1 MTTRESSHRGLTS
14 VFSFLLFSLVFMALV
29 LVKIPIAFDSFWAED
44 GAFYSQALVETFP
57 SDFFI
62 SGGGYVIFVSRI
74 LSNLVANFPV
84 YYAALANAVL
94 LCFILGFLAQRIYK
108 NLAFIVQNS
117 THRVMISLSILLL
130 PINNFETIASGTSL
144 HFILLFV
151 TLIICLSASRTLN
164 ISIVDAVV
172 VSVSF
177 LSDPFTILCLTP
189 LILGRTSQ
197 LRTFWR
203 HRFSLLLL
211 WGASFLI
218 QGWMVYAIY
227 SDTPRKLTDAPSLP
241 KTIYLYFDRVV
252 GSTLIPNWG
261 LVSSNIFI
269 DGRVTLFLV
278 FRAFLAFVI
287 FAVFFL
293 VTTRIYGKSRRFGK
307 DFDLHAILFLLLA
320 PIAYWLIASFMINP
334 EPRYAVLPGMSLLV
348 IVVYLISQSFDLDGS
363 IFKKKVYPGITSV
376 LIVTLWLLSFSP
388 SERRDS
394 GVTWRSEVNKARLE
408 CQTDKL
414 ELATLKILPVDHGW
428 SITIRCSTLWNLD
441 N

>member
-1 MTTRESSHRGLTS
+1 MTTREASHRGLIS
-14 VFSFLLFSLVFMALV
+14 FFSFLLFSLVFIVLV
-29 LVKIPIAFDSFWAED
+29 LIKIPIAYDSFWAED
-44 GAFYSQALVETFP
+44 GVFYSQALVEAFP
-57 SDFFI
+57 IDFFI

-94 LCFILGFLAQRIYK
+94 LCFILGLLAQRIYK

-189 LILGRTSQ
+189 LMFGRTSQ
-197 LRTFWR
+197 LRSFWKN
-203 HRFSLLLL
+203 RFSLLLL

-218 QGWMVYAIY
+218 QGWMVYTIY
-227 SDTPRKLTDAPSLP
+227 LDTPRKLTGSPSLS
-241 KTIYLYFDRVV
+241 KTIYLYLDRVV

-269 DGRVTLFLV
+269 DGRITLFLV

-287 FAVFFL
+287 FAFFFL
-293 VTTRIYGKSRRFGK
+293 IATRVYGKSRRFGK
-307 DFDLHAILFLLLA
+307 DFDLHATLFLLLA

-348 IVVYLISQSFDLDGS
+348 IVVYLISHSSDLDGS
-363 IFKKKVYPGITSV
+363 VFKKKVSPGITSL
-376 LIVTLWLLSFSP
+376 LIVTLWLFSFSP
-388 SERRDS
+388 SERRDN
-394 GVTWRSEVNKARLE
+394 GVTWRSEVTKARLE
-408 CQTDKL
+408 CQSGKS
-414 ELATLKILPVDHGW
+414 ELATLRILPVDHGW
-428 SITIRCSTLWNLD
+428 SVTIRCSTLGNLD
-441 N
+441 K

>member
-1 MTTRESSHRGLTS
+1 MKTRETSHRGLTS

-44 GAFYSQALVETFP
+44 GTFYGQAIVETFP

-62 SGGGYVIFVSRI
+62 SGGGYVIFISRI
-74 LSNLVANFPV
+74 LSNIVANFPV
-84 YYAALANAVL
+84 YYAALANAVI

-108 NLAFIVQNS
+108 NLAFLVQNS

-203 HRFSLLLL
+203 HRFSLLVL
-211 WGASFLI
+211 WGASFFI

-348 IVVYLISQSFDLDGS
+348 IVVYLISQSFDLNGS

-376 LIVTLWLLSFSP
+376 LIATLWLLSFSP

-394 GVTWRSEVNKARLE
+394 GVTWRSEVTKARLE

>member
-1 MTTRESSHRGLTS
+1 MFT
-14 VFSFLLFSLVFMALV
+14 V
-29 LVKIPIAFDSFWAED
+29 LVWIKIPIAFDSFWAED
-44 GAFYSQALVETFP
+44 GVFYGQALVETFP

-151 TLIICLSASRTLN
+151 TLIICLSASRTFN
-164 ISIVDAVV
+164 ISIVDAIV

-203 HRFSLLLL
+203 DRFILLLL
-211 WGASFLI
+211 WGTSFLI

-227 SDTPRKLTDAPSLP
+227 SDTPRKLTDAPSLS
-241 KTIYLYFDRVV
+241 KTIYLYLDRVV

-261 LVSSNIFI
+261 LVSSNTFI

-278 FRAFLAFVI
+278 FRAALACII
-287 FAVFFL
+287 FAVFFSIA
-293 VTTRIYGKSRRFGK
+293 TRVYVKSRRCGR

-348 IVVYLISQSFDLDGS
+348 IVVYLISQSFDFGGS
-363 IFKKKVYPGITSV
+363 AFKKKVYPCITSV
-376 LIVTLWLLSFSP
+376 LIATLWLFSFSP

-394 GVTWRSEVNKARLE
+394 GVTWKSEVTKARLE
-408 CQTDKL
+408 CQSDKL
-414 ELATLKILPVDHGW
+414 ELATLRILPIDPGW

>member
-1 MTTRESSHRGLTS
+1 MLI
-14 VFSFLLFSLVFMALV
+14 
-29 LVKIPIAFDSFWAED
+29 KIPIAFDSFWAED
-44 GAFYSQALVETFP
+44 GAFYSQALVEAFP
-57 SDFFI
+57 IDFFI

-94 LCFILGFLAQRIYK
+94 LCCILGFLAQRIYK

-117 THRVMISLSILLL
+117 THRVLISLSILLL
-130 PINNFETIASGTSL
+130 PINNFETIGSGTSL

-151 TLIICLSASRTLN
+151 TLIICLSASRKLK

-189 LILGRTSQ
+189 LILGKTSH
-197 LRTFWR
+197 LRAFWR

-211 WGASFLI
+211 WGTSFLI
-218 QGWMVYAIY
+218 QSWMVYTIY
-227 SDTPRKLTDAPSLP
+227 SDTPRKLTDAPSLS
-241 KTIYLYFDRVV
+241 KTVYLYFDRVV

-261 LVSSNIFI
+261 SVSSNTFI

-278 FRAFLAFVI
+278 FRAFLTLI
-287 FAVFFL
+287 VFTVFL
-293 VTTRIYGKSRRFGK
+293 SITVRAYRKSRKFGR
-307 DFDLHAILFLLLA
+307 DFDLQSILFLLLA
-320 PIAYWLIASFMINP
+320 PGVYWLLASFMINP

-348 IVVYLISQSFDLDGS
+348 IAVYLISQSFDFEES
-363 IFKKKVYPGITSV
+363 IFKKKVYSGIASV
-376 LIVTLWLLSFSP
+376 LIVTLWLVSFSP
-388 SERRDS
+388 SERRDN
-394 GVTWRSEVNKARLE
+394 GVTWRSEVTQARLE
-408 CQTDKL
+408 CQSDKS
-414 ELATLKILPVDHGW
+414 ELATLRILPVDHGW

-441 N
+441 K

>member
-1 MTTRESSHRGLTS
+1 MFT
-14 VFSFLLFSLVFMALV
+14 V
-29 LVKIPIAFDSFWAED
+29 LVWIKIPIAFDSFWAED
-44 GAFYSQALVETFP
+44 GVFYGQALVETFP

-164 ISIVDAVV
+164 ISIVDAIV

-177 LSDPFTILCLTP
+177 LSDPFTILCITP

-203 HRFSLLLL
+203 DRFILLLL
-211 WGASFLI
+211 WGTSFLI

-227 SDTPRKLTDAPSLP
+227 SDTPRKLTDAPSLS
-241 KTIYLYFDRVV
+241 KTIYLYLDRVV

-261 LVSSNIFI
+261 LVSSNTFI

-278 FRAFLAFVI
+278 FRAVLACII
-287 FAVFFL
+287 FAVFFSIA
-293 VTTRIYGKSRRFGK
+293 TRVYVKSRRCDK

-348 IVVYLISQSFDLDGS
+348 IVVYLISQSFDFGGS
-363 IFKKKVYPGITSV
+363 VFKKKVYPCITSV
-376 LIVTLWLLSFSP
+376 LIATLWLFSFSP

-394 GVTWRSEVNKARLE
+394 GVTWKSEVNKARLE
-408 CQTDKL
+408 CQSDKL
-414 ELATLKILPVDHGW
+414 ELATLRILPIDPGW

>member
-1 MTTRESSHRGLTS
+1 
-14 VFSFLLFSLVFMALV
+14 V

-44 GAFYSQALVETFP
+44 GTFYGEALVKTFP

-62 SGGGYVIFVSRI
+62 SGGGYLIFVSRI
-74 LSNLVANFPV
+74 LSNLVSNFPV

-94 LCFILGFLAQRIYK
+94 LCFILGFLAQRIYI

-117 THRVMISLSILLL
+117 THRVLIALSILLL

-151 TLIICLSASRTLN
+151 TLIICLSASRKLN
-164 ISIVDAVV
+164 ISIVDALV

-189 LILGRTSQ
+189 LILGKASH
-197 LRTFWR
+197 LRTFWK

-211 WGASFLI
+211 WGASFLS

-252 GSTLIPNWG
+252 GSALIPNWG
-261 LVSSNIFI
+261 LVSSNTFI

-287 FAVFFL
+287 FAVFFSIAIR
-293 VTTRIYGKSRRFGK
+293 VYGKSRKIGK
-307 DFDLHAILFLLLA
+307 DFDLQAILFLLLA

-348 IVVYLISQSFDLDGS
+348 IVVYLISQSFDLNGS

-376 LIVTLWLLSFSP
+376 LIATLWLLSFSP

-394 GVTWRSEVNKARLE
+394 GVTWRSEVVKARLE
-408 CQTDKL
+408 CQSDKL
-414 ELATLKILPVDHGW
+414 ELATLRILPVDHGW